1 MTNYEIA
8 SQIQEDLEIFGPT
21 WRSAFA
27 FDIKRAMISKGLKN
41 IDIAQRLDV
50 SEANVS
56 RMLRGDQNLKI
67 ETMYMLAAS
76 IGEKLNICI
85 GDRYKDEI
93 GFSEVTEDID
103 FNGDSV
109 DLHKHMKKMRDMA
122 MLAPRNEPIYME
134 VVNEGA
140 FAFR

>member
-1 MTNYEIA
+1 MRLLA
-8 SQIQEDLEIFGPT
+8 SFKKTLKSSGPT

-103 FNGDSV
+103 FNGDSL